1 MDDRP
6 ASYVGPASLR
16 SRGAELPREPRA
28 RPCEPGMDLRAA
40 SPRRTGFV
48 GDVGDVR
55 ICAPFWAP
63 SGFDSG
69 RRKPRS
75 ASTSMRIERK
85 MWSGKCGWS
94 LVVKR
99 DAAGSVIHA
108 GKQANEPSG

>member
-1 MDDRP
+1 MIAPFLTLDQRRRDLAEQSFDDVREFDL
-6 ASYVGPASLR
+6 ASRAWLHERRLLVDQASL
-16 SRGAELPREPRA
+16 AMLA
-28 RPCEPGMDLRAA
+28 MF
-40 SPRRTGFV
+40 GF
-48 GDVGDVR
+48 
-55 ICAPFWAP
+55 CAPFWAP

-85 MWSGKCGWS
+85 MWSEKCGWS